1 MFLHSGSSLTAGQNL
16 CGHCETFRDL
26 RGQTLHKESSSFWLI
41 SINSCSSK
49 GKLQHPQHPLL
60 SHSTLEVVR
69 LIRTSKQPSGR
80 RRDGGSHRITDRSS
94 TSGKQIR
101 AKYSWQL
108 YEKLFAFL
116 FGWKLQ
122 RVCVCVCKSWAPSEL
137 THNIQSYISVSSGEF
152 HLSCRVYNYI
162 LLQWPHWLNA
172 ASPGLH
178 HGHYLLTQRNDAW
191 PHLVL
196 RRVHVH
202 YHLRWAWKWQERVL
216 CYDNIQWVYSVVLQG
231 QQGWSEVSVY
241 WSCSGRILSNCQGCD
256 VSRWCHSH
264 QMDI

>member
-137 THNIQSYISVSSGEF
+137 THNIQSYISVSPENFICPVEF
-152 HLSCRVYNYI
+152 ITTSCCSDLTDWTQP
-162 LLQWPHWLNA
+162 LLVCSTVTTCWLNVTMLDHT
-172 ASPGLH
+172 SF
-178 HGHYLLTQRNDAW
+178 
-191 PHLVL
+191 
-196 RRVHVH
+196 
-202 YHLRWAWKWQERVL
+202 
-216 CYDNIQWVYSVVLQG
+216 
-231 QQGWSEVSVY
+231 
-241 WSCSGRILSNCQGCD
+241 
-256 VSRWCHSH
+256 
-264 QMDI
+264 